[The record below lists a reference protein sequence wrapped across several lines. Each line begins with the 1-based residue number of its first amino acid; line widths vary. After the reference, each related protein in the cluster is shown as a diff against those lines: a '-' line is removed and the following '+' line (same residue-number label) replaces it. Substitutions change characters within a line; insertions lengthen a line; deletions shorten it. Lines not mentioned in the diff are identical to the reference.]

1 MKPLLWRLK
10 QAADVLGAALF
21 AALFMVFI
29 VQIVARFGFN
39 QPLPWTDELA
49 VCLYVWVILWAAAT
63 IVPEREHVVFDLL
76 WNACSRRGRQL
87 MRVAGNLMLGGLS
100 AWALP
105 GVWDYVHFMAREG
118 TPVLNLSFQ
127 WVFMPFVALL
137 VALVIRCTRNVWR
150 ALQGL
155 DLEDAGLPTA

>member
-1 MKPLLWRLK
+1 MLRRL
-10 QAADVLGAALF
+10 QQGANALGAGLF
-21 AALFMVFI
+21 AALFLVFI

-39 QPLPWTDELA
+39 KPLPWTDEAA
-49 VCLYVWVILWAAAT
+49 VCLYVWVILWASAA

-76 WNACSRRGRQL
+76 WNACGCGARRA
-87 MRVAGNLMLGGLS
+87 MRIAGNLMLGGLS

-118 TPVLNLSFQ
+118 TPVLGISFQ

-137 VALVIRCTRNVWR
+137 VALVVRSVRNIWR
-150 ALQGL
+150 AWRGL
-155 DLEDAGLPTA
+155 DLEDAGLPVA